1 MITLVRSPRVMIRSC
16 LSCDDECAENDG
28 DDEKINCIDYENQV
42 PLVLLAVLGG
52 THHPDHCYCH
62 HRVHAK
68 GIA

>member
-1 MITLVRSPRVMIRSC
+1 MIRSC

-52 THHPDHCYCH
+52 THHPHHCYCH
-62 HRVHAK
+62 H
-68 GIA
+68 